1 MEKEI
6 SSGAM
11 LGIVLIAL
19 AAIIGLGFG
28 VFAIAKGTAN
38 DGIVQVQDNLG
49 TVSQQQFQDYD
60 QKVIAGTQVTSAL
73 KNFEGKAVSILV
85 QTKAL
90 ADGQSIASAG
100 DHKLAPVVNL
110 PYSAGGSTVTGGFL
124 NYNAIMAKD
133 ANGTRTSTIAGGA
146 AVGSATGSQP
156 AKLTGALELTL
167 QNGVYNTAYG
177 FATDSNGAVR
187 FDNSTAG
194 VYKSGN
200 AEYVS
205 STAKFQ
211 ANLIKDKSGTIVGV
225 VFRQL

>member
-100 DHKLAPVVNL
+100 DHPEAPIVNA
-110 PYSAGGSTVTGGFL
+110 PYSVGGKSVTGGFI

-133 ANGTRTSTIAGGA
+133 ANGGMTGKITGGTGLTNATSSTP
-146 AVGSATGSQP
+146 GS
-156 AKLTGALELTL
+156 LTSGLTL
-167 QNGVYNTAYG
+167 TLKNGVYNTNFG
-177 FATDSNGAVR
+177 FASQNGSVL

-200 AEYVS
+200 AEFIS

-211 ANLIKDKSGTIVGV
+211 ANLLKDKSGTIVGV

>member
-6 SSGAM
+6 SGGAM

-38 DGIVQVQDNLG
+38 DGIVQVQDNLA

-73 KNFEGKAVSILV
+73 KNFEGKAVSVLV

-90 ADGQSIASAG
+90 ADGQSIAAAG
-100 DHKLAPVVNL
+100 DHPTAPVVNA
-110 PYSAGGSTVTGGFL
+110 PYSIGGKVVSGGFL

-133 ANGTRTSTIAGGA
+133 SDGNATNTIAGGA
-146 AVGSATGSQP
+146 AVGTATTSQP

-167 QNGVYNTAYG
+167 KNGVYNTDFG
-177 FATDSNGAVR
+177 FASENGSVL

-200 AEYVS
+200 AEFVS